1 MTVAA
6 KGLTLSKEDALGSL
20 TDVKGNH
27 IEFEE
32 QEDGSYISKPVESE
46 SGNYTYTYSFVPQT
60 TMVVVSVIKKSKEEA
75 KKEKEAKEEEL
86 KASAPATTKKTEYS
100 KKSY

>member
-1 MTVAA
+1 MPVAT

-60 TMVVVSVIKKSKEEA
+60 TMVIVSVIKKSKEEA
-75 KKEKEAKEEEL
+75 KKEKEEEL